1 MEEETID
8 NKFLFLFLN
17 LSAVLKKSI
26 QGELAYIWH
35 FQWIEINMTK
45 LKKHKFILEMTF
57 LLMSPSLM
65 LKLPD
70 FSLNSSSDLCNYNG
84 MVFLNGNLT

>member
-8 NKFLFLFLN
+8 NKFLFLFPN

-45 LKKHKFILEMTF
+45 LKKTQIHFR
-57 LLMSPSLM
+57 
-65 LKLPD
+65 
-70 FSLNSSSDLCNYNG
+70 NDLFAD
-84 MVFLNGNLT
+84 VTVTDAKAP

>member
-35 FQWIEINMTK
+35 FQWIEINMTIK
-45 LKKHKFILEMTF
+45 VKKTQIHFR
-57 LLMSPSLM
+57 
-65 LKLPD
+65 
-70 FSLNSSSDLCNYNG
+70 NDLFAD
-84 MVFLNGNLT
+84 VTVTDAKAP